1 MDYTWEQMEFL
12 YCKVYA
18 SEEYSNR
25 DAFVNKLKEYII
37 PENDAIIMWKAF
49 DMATE
54 KCSMYYEMK
63 MNKSMVLL
71 EDK

>member
-25 DAFVNKLKEYII
+25 DKFVGKVKEYDIS
-37 PENDAIIMWKAF
+37 ENEAIIMWKAF

-63 MNKSMVLL
+63 MNKNKLL
-71 EDK
+71 LGE

>member
-25 DAFVNKLKEYII
+25 DKFIGKVKEYDI
-37 PENDAIIMWKAF
+37 PENEAATIWKAF

-63 MNKSMVLL
+63 MNK
-71 EDK
+71 KTK